1 MKKRSLSVSPSRR
14 RPSYDADTPT
24 GRGRSSRLKPL
35 LWAFASGVFLLSGSA
50 LCWKYSSV
58 AHGRGPALMGAS
70 VEHPQLMAQETERL
84 GFSRQLPAKET
95 HDFGQ
100 QLRQLSA
107 AKEDASGS
115 QPEDLPASAPPP
127 NALADEQQL
136 APLAVP
142 VGPDTLAG
150 HPDPANFVFGKANW
164 TTPLPFQPL
173 PRPAQYTLSFRAF
186 TNGTEHLNSTLPY
199 SIRRNDLITTYL
211 DYVRQLRAWQDS
223 SKISKEEDRWKQTV
237 VKCKGTE
244 CPHFKSCG
252 GYWSQINACWA
263 PEMTDFARFRP
274 KPPYNCPDY
283 KVPNG
288 TMEHNYTC
296 SVPWD
301 YHRHEM
307 WYAQVFVINNVYV
320 NARGLV
326 FNQTH
331 FFDRNGCGK
340 EHKFEYQANV
350 TPVWHFKNL
359 VNLVHWN
366 AYAFFHGITEMLP
379 VLMMIG
385 KSFRNLKGMPVANK
399 AGQVDFYD
407 KVAQSIIGIPTA
419 DFNFQTIGNDE
430 LFFAERLVQP
440 FYQWCGRPSRSLWQS
455 FRKHHLLPHGG
466 LPVFNTDWSLRPDLG
481 SKPLEDLV
489 QTGRWIV
496 VLSKRYKS
504 RRLVQSDD
512 VQALL
517 EGLWPGRVHTFDGS
531 SNILESKKILN
542 RARLY
547 VGTHGAALTNM
558 VYMPPGGVILE
569 IRPKLYT
576 NPCFHHMA
584 EVCDLAYF
592 MMFGDGNKDSDISV
606 DVEEVER
613 ILHQIKALME
623 GRLPKVEGREVSR
636 R

>member
-1 MKKRSLSVSPSRR
+1 M
-14 RPSYDADTPT
+14 
-24 GRGRSSRLKPL
+24 G
-35 LWAFASGVFLLSGSA
+35 
-50 LCWKYSSV
+50 CV
-58 AHGRGPALMGAS
+58 AVL
-70 VEHPQLMAQETERL
+70 
-84 GFSRQLPAKET
+84 
-95 HDFGQ
+95 
-100 QLRQLSA
+100 
-107 AKEDASGS
+107 
-115 QPEDLPASAPPP
+115 
-127 NALADEQQL
+127 
-136 APLAVP
+136 
-142 VGPDTLAG
+142 
-150 HPDPANFVFGKANW
+150 
-164 TTPLPFQPL
+164 
-173 PRPAQYTLSFRAF
+173 
-186 TNGTEHLNSTLPY
+186 
-199 SIRRNDLITTYL
+199 
-211 DYVRQLRAWQDS
+211 QD
-223 SKISKEEDRWKQTV
+223 
-237 VKCKGTE
+237 
-244 CPHFKSCG
+244 
-252 GYWSQINACWA
+252 
-263 PEMTDFARFRP
+263 
-274 KPPYNCPDY
+274 
-283 KVPNG
+283 
-288 TMEHNYTC
+288 
-296 SVPWD
+296 
-301 YHRHEM
+301 
-307 WYAQVFVINNVYV
+307 
-320 NARGLV
+320 
-326 FNQTH
+326 
-331 FFDRNGCGK
+331 
-340 EHKFEYQANV
+340 
-350 TPVWHFKNL
+350 L

-385 KSFRNLKGMPVANK
+385 KSFRNLKGMPVAKK

-419 DFNFQTIGNDE
+419 DFNFQVIGNDE

-440 FYQWCGRPSRSLWQS
+440 FYQWCGRPSQSLWTS

-481 SKPLEDLV
+481 NKLLEDLV

-531 SNILESKKILN
+531 SNMLESKKIFN

-623 GRLPKVEGREVSR
+623 GRLPKVEGRKSTIQEVRDREEDQDSQ
-636 R
+636 